1 MKKMNSLLTLNQTE
15 LSLINGGTFAWDVG
29 WLLGN
34 TISGNFLNPIT
45 ATEAMMDYWL
55 HYNIS

>member
-1 MKKMNSLLTLNQTE
+1 MNNLSNLNQKE

-34 TISGNFLNPIT
+34 TIAGNFLNPIT
-45 ATEAMMDYWL
+45 ATDAMMDYWL
-55 HYNIS
+55 HYNVS